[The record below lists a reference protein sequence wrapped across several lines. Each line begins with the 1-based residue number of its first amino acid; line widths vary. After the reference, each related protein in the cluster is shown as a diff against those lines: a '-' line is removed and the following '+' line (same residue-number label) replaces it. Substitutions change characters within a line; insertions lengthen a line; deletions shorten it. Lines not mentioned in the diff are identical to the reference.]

1 MYSIPMEIASDNSK
15 TYLVTGG
22 AGFIGSEFIRKRC
35 NKKDFKKMYII
46 DKLTYAADLQRI
58 SSELQFENVE
68 LIECDVSDTDS
79 YMLALKESDTVVHF
93 AAESHVDRSIEN
105 GSPFIQSNIVG
116 SYSILEA
123 ARVHA
128 VERVLMV
135 STDEVYGSIESG
147 ESDEAS
153 ILTPSSIYS
162 ASKASSDLIALAQFK
177 TFKQNVI
184 ITRASNNY
192 GKFQDAEKFIPNLIK
207 KALANKPVPIYGDGE
222 NVREWLHISDHINAI
237 DVLLEKGQV
246 GEIYNIG
253 SGDRRSNIEVA
264 RLILSLLAKP
274 ESLIE
279 FVEDRKGHDIRYS
292 LNSSKI
298 KQIGWET
305 AINFEVGIKSLL
317 EYELSKS

>member
-1 MYSIPMEIASDNSK
+1 MTSSSK

-22 AGFIGSEFIRKRC
+22 AGFIGSEFVRKRC
-35 NKKDFKKMYII
+35 KHGDYKKIYII

-58 SSELQFENVE
+58 SNELQCENVE
-68 LIECDVSDTDS
+68 LIQSDVSDLNCYKS
-79 YMLALKESDTVVHF
+79 ALKESDFVVHF

-123 ARVHA
+123 SRVHA

-135 STDEVYGSIESG
+135 STDEVYGSVETG
-147 ESDEAS
+147 ESDESS
-153 ILTPSSIYS
+153 ILSPSSIYS

-177 TFKQNVI
+177 TFRQNVI

-192 GKFQDAEKFIPNLIK
+192 GVFQDSEKFIPNLIRR
-207 KALANKPVPIYGDGE
+207 ALANKPIPIYGDGK
-222 NVREWLHISDHINAI
+222 NIREWLHISDHIDAI
-237 DVLLEKGQV
+237 DLLLERGEE

-253 SGDRRSNIEVA
+253 SGDRRSNIDVA
-264 RLILSLLAKP
+264 RLILGLLEKP

-292 LNSSKI
+292 LDSSKI
-298 KQIGWET
+298 KQLGWKTTISFESG
-305 AINFEVGIKSLL
+305 INSLL
-317 EYELSKS
+317 KHEQNKI

>member
-1 MYSIPMEIASDNSK
+1 MEIARKNSK

-35 NKKDFKKMYII
+35 NRRDFKKIYII

-58 SSELQFENVE
+58 SNELQCENVE
-68 LIECDVSDTDS
+68 LIESDVSDTNS
-79 YMLALKESDTVVHF
+79 YISALRESDFVVHF

-123 ARVHA
+123 SRVHE

-135 STDEVYGSIESG
+135 STDEVYGSVETG
-147 ESDEAS
+147 ESDETS
-153 ILTPSSIYS
+153 ILFPSSIYS

-177 TFKQNVI
+177 TFRQNVI

-192 GKFQDAEKFIPNLIK
+192 GVFQDTEKFIPNLIK
-207 KALANKPVPIYGDGE
+207 RALANKPIPIYGDGK
-222 NVREWLHISDHINAI
+222 NIREWLHISDHIDAI
-237 DVLLEKGQV
+237 DLLLERGVV

-253 SGDRRSNIEVA
+253 SGDRRSNIDVA
-264 RLILSLLAKP
+264 RLILGLLAKP

-292 LNSSKI
+292 LDSSKI
-298 KQIGWET
+298 KHLGWKT
-305 AINFEVGIKSLL
+305 SINFEAGINSLL
-317 EYELSKS
+317 KYEQSKI

>member
-1 MYSIPMEIASDNSK
+1 MEFATKNSK

-35 NKKDFKKMYII
+35 NRRDFKKIYII

-58 SSELQFENVE
+58 SNELQCENVE
-68 LIECDVSDTDS
+68 LIESDVSDTNS
-79 YMLALKESDTVVHF
+79 YISALKESDFVVHF

-123 ARVHA
+123 SRVHE

-135 STDEVYGSIESG
+135 STDEVYGSVETG
-147 ESDEAS
+147 ESDETS
-153 ILTPSSIYS
+153 ILFPSSIYS

-177 TFKQNVI
+177 TFRQNVI

-192 GKFQDAEKFIPNLIK
+192 GVFQDTEKFIPNLIK
-207 KALANKPVPIYGDGE
+207 RALANKPIPIYGDGK
-222 NVREWLHISDHINAI
+222 NIREWLHISDHIDAI
-237 DVLLEKGQV
+237 DLLLERGEV

-253 SGDRRSNIEVA
+253 SGDRRSNIDVA
-264 RLILSLLAKP
+264 RLILGLLAKP

-292 LNSSKI
+292 LDSSKI
-298 KQIGWET
+298 KHLGWKT
-305 AINFEVGIKSLL
+305 SINFEAGISSLL
-317 EYELSKS
+317 KYELSKI